1 MTVFT
6 TCDCRSNF
14 RGANKVDELK
24 MILTFDLPKST
35 ERGPASSVLLP
46 DKVQL
51 EIRDGGGRIVF
62 KKRQN
67 VYYVKLQER
76 ISALDS
82 KKCELFIS
90 QYPRPVSALSL
101 FFFKGLLLGAEVD
114 RGFGRGGGECGHL
127 PQGIRSRSDEVTQS
141 LCLITINIRTNAI
154 TD

>member
-1 MTVFT
+1 MPFSF
-6 TCDCRSNF
+6 CRGNF

-24 MILTFDLPKST
+24 MILTFDLPKSSQ
-35 ERGPASSVLLP
+35 SSSSMLLP

-82 KKCELFIS
+82 KK
-90 QYPRPVSALSL
+90 
-101 FFFKGLLLGAEVD
+101 
-114 RGFGRGGGECGHL
+114 
-127 PQGIRSRSDEVTQS
+127 
-141 LCLITINIRTNAI
+141 
-154 TD
+154 